1 VKLFED
7 RNFLV
12 TVVFDGRPPPA
23 KGGTSQHRRERREKS
38 AQQAR
43 ALHDAGGCPVEI
55 NKLAS
60 AACAFDGRVT
70 AEIATRLRARIGGV
84 VYIAPGEAD
93 PQLVVFQDIHLATG
107 ANVYVYANDSDLTVL
122 GVRDLL
128 LEVVKNT
135 RGELVGRCVRQ
146 RLLFQPTAWSFL
158 QTGDAHRWL
167 RQLHGI
173 HTPVD
178 EGLDCTPLPEPT
190 ARRRL
195 LLFAMIVGN
204 EFAKFKN
211 VGPVTAARLAFGDSE
226 SGAWAASLLPFDAVV
241 GDLASRLLVES
252 REEDTPAAR
261 REVEIRLRA
270 CHAMFTQPVV
280 WNPLS
285 GELQHFS
292 GAPTSDDI
300 TRHTGTLELSPLAS
314 AVARG
319 DVCPLTGREWDPPL
333 GTAQAK
339 GQAGGEDA
347 GRQKKRATPETAS
360 SRPPNAGSRTSRPR
374 GPPDTNNYREHGF
387 SRLPGET
394 EDYTKWTVPKLREFL
409 SVFRC
414 LDNAGTSGFNKALLA
429 QMAGDVVRL
438 IRNCGV
444 LDTNLAFRHPVPD
457 LSSFE
462 EKEARLMPD
471 LPATGLRIKEWSA
484 MRRYL
489 PEISKAV
496 ILRFMGEVNKFAGE
510 GSRMWYRSLQR
521 VLDMGNLSR
530 FWAVPA
536 AGGIMWIGISAGA
549 SFSADKEYRVR
560 IKLRVE
566 EVDENAP
573 PTGQEEKE
581 REEEEE
587 VVGNDPRSAQT
598 LVALEVIAAL
608 CECPAGI
615 KGGCSHAAMAL
626 FLGRLLQMSE
636 EQLATFNPTTCT
648 GMACRWIMQHCKGSR
663 SAKQCDLYGMSMSE
677 GTTVVRS
684 VRDPKGNVG
693 WDDDKQVHASGVPPI
708 DRMNQF
714 NPHPTGGMWAE
725 RNVHFD
731 AGENISKL
739 KRDKLMAFVN
749 HERRSDH
756 QEVCLDY
763 LPPRVR
769 EDSNSAHSA

>member
-1 VKLFED
+1 MCLRGVAAANLLLNKDVSRQGEECARDMKLFED
-7 RNFLV
+7 HNFLV
-12 TVVFDGRPPPA
+12 TVVFDGRPPPV
-23 KGGTSQHRRERREKS
+23 KSGTSQHRRERRKKS

-60 AACAFDGRVT
+60 AACAFNGRVT
-70 AEIATRLRARIGGV
+70 AEIATRSRALIRGE

-128 LEVVKNT
+128 VEVVKNAT
-135 RGELVGRCVRQ
+135 TSRNSKMSDQ
-146 RLLFQPTAWSFL
+146 LLP
-158 QTGDAHRWL
+158 
-167 RQLHGI
+167 
-173 HTPVD
+173 
-178 EGLDCTPLPEPT
+178 
-190 ARRRL
+190 
-195 LLFAMIVGN
+195 
-204 EFAKFKN
+204 
-211 VGPVTAARLAFGDSE
+211 ARLAFVDTE
-226 SGAWAASLLPFDAVV
+226 SGVWAASLQPFDAVV

-261 REVEIRLRA
+261 REFEIRLRA
-270 CHAMFTQPVV
+270 CHTMVTQPVV
-280 WNPLS
+280 WDPLS
-285 GELQHFS
+285 GELQHLS
-292 GAPTSDDI
+292 GAPTREEI

-314 AVARG
+314 RVARG

-339 GQAGGEDA
+339 GQAVGEDA

-360 SRPPNAGSRTSRPR
+360 TRPPNASSRASRAR
-374 GPPDTNNYREHGF
+374 GPQDTNNYREHGF

-414 LDNAGTSGFNKALLA
+414 LDTAGTSGFKKALLA

-438 IRNCGV
+438 IRSCGV

-496 ILRFMGEVNKFAGE
+496 ISRFLGEVNKLAGE
-510 GSRMWYRSLQR
+510 GSRLWYRSLQR

-536 AGGIMWIGISAGA
+536 AGGIMWIGTSAGA

-566 EVDENAP
+566 GVDENAP
-573 PTGQEEKE
+573 PTEQEEKE
-581 REEEEE
+581 GEEEEE

-648 GMACRWIMQHCKGSR
+648 GMACRWIMQH
-663 SAKQCDLYGMSMSE
+663 
-677 GTTVVRS
+677 
-684 VRDPKGNVG
+684 
-693 WDDDKQVHASGVPPI
+693 
-708 DRMNQF
+708 DR
-714 NPHPTGGMWAE
+714 
-725 RNVHFD
+725 
-731 AGENISKL
+731 
-739 KRDKLMAFVN
+739 
-749 HERRSDH
+749 
-756 QEVCLDY
+756 
-763 LPPRVR
+763 
-769 EDSNSAHSA
+769 